1 MRNRHLELSAYPLL
15 DIFWVFG
22 VALALSL
29 LLSMGL
35 QKLDVRRLVS

>member
-1 MRNRHLELSAYPLL
+1 MRNRHLELTAHPLL

-29 LLSMGL
+29 LLSIGL
-35 QKLDVRRLVS
+35 QKIDPRRLVS